1 VSNDK
6 QTLQQAWFRAEQN
19 VLFSALDPEIRTQ
32 LMAESKVVALE
43 NGETL
48 FLQGDDARY
57 FFLVLEGRIKLN
69 RVSVDGNEK
78 IIEVLN
84 PNGTFAEAV
93 MFMEGSSYPVNA
105 HAIGSTQV
113 LGVSNQ
119 AYLDSIAGNPT
130 CSKRLMGKMAEKLH
144 FRLNE
149 IETLTLQ
156 NARHRL
162 VRFLLSLVSDL
173 SVDQV
178 TVTLPMA
185 KRLIASRLAMQPETF
200 SRIMHELKDREIVAV
215 KGSEVQVLNLQQLKD
230 FG

>member
-1 VSNDK
+1 
-6 QTLQQAWFRAEQN
+6 
-19 VLFSALDPEIRTQ
+19 
-32 LMAESKVVALE
+32 MAESKVVALD

-105 HAIGSTQV
+105 QAIGATQV
-113 LGVSNQ
+113 LESATRPIWIPSPVIRPAASGW
-119 AYLDSIAGNPT
+119 
-130 CSKRLMGKMAEKLH
+130 MGKMAEKLH

-173 SVDQV
+173 TVDQV
-178 TVTLPMA
+178 TITLPMA

-215 KGSEVQVLNLQQLKD
+215 KGSEVQVLDLQQLKD